1 MSAIP
6 EPVERY
12 RELLDSAAPRLPARQ
27 TDWLAAQRA
36 LAAKHFI
43 AEGFPTRRNEA
54 WRYTSLDRVLDQP
67 WEIPTAPFSALMD
80 LDIEE
85 FRLVEEAAA
94 LLVFANGRWVP
105 ELSDTRALASTLRVG
120 SLRAALEEEPARL
133 AQRLGQAAPPV
144 ASSFAALNTALIDDG
159 LFVHIPAD
167 VKLTRPIEVLHLAIG
182 QDEPPLLQPRNLV
195 VLEEGAEAVLIEH
208 HASLGDAAYFSN
220 GLTEVLLGEHARLEH
235 ARLQDE
241 GPAARHI
248 GQVFVRQGGHS
259 LYQGIAVSLGGLWS
273 RTEYHNAMCE
283 EHARC
288 ELDGLYVAGDGQLT
302 DVHLDI
308 DHAVPH
314 CSSRERFKGIL
325 LGRGRAVFDGRIRVA
340 VDAQQT
346 DAQLANDNLMLSRDA
361 EVDTKP
367 QLEIYADDVKCS
379 HGTTIGQLEPA
390 QLFYLRS
397 RGISAEDAR
406 RMLCL
411 GFATEVLAGCS
422 AEGFRTRVERRLQ
435 LLLSDEAK
443 EHTTGGETHV

>member
-1 MSAIP
+1 MNAIP

-27 TDWLAAQRA
+27 ADWLAAQRA

-43 AEGFPTRRNEA
+43 AEGFPTRKNEA
-54 WRYTSLDRVLDQP
+54 WRYTSLDRVLDEH
-67 WEIPTAPFSALMD
+67 WEVPEAPFSALMD

-85 FRLVEEAAA
+85 FRLIEDAAA
-94 LLVFANGRWVP
+94 LVVFANGRWVP

-120 SLRAALEEEPARL
+120 SLRTALEDEPDRL
-133 AQRLGQAAPPV
+133 AQRLGRAAPPV
-144 ASSFAALNTALIDDG
+144 ASSFTALNTALIDDG

-167 VKLTRPIEVLHLAIG
+167 VKLARPIEVLHLAIG
-182 QDEPPLLQPRNLV
+182 QDEPPLLQPRNLIV
-195 VLEEGAEAVLIEH
+195 VEDGAEATLVEH
-208 HASLGDAAYFSN
+208 HASLGDATYFSN

-241 GPAARHI
+241 SPAARHI
-248 GQVFVRQGGHS
+248 GQVFVRQGRHS
-259 LYQGIAVSLGGLWS
+259 LYRGIGVSLGGLWS
-273 RTEYHNAMCE
+273 RTEYHNALRE
-283 EHARC
+283 EYARC
-288 ELDGLYVAGDGQLT
+288 ELDGLYVAGNGQLT

-308 DHAVPH
+308 EHAVPH
-314 CSSRERFKGIL
+314 CGSRERFKGIL
-325 LGRGRAVFDGRIRVA
+325 LGRGRAVFDGRILVA

-346 DAQLANDNLMLSRDA
+346 DAHLANDNLMLSRDA

-397 RGISAEDAR
+397 RGIGAEDAR
-406 RMLCL
+406 RMLCM
-411 GFATEVLAGCS
+411 GFATEILAGCS
-422 AEGFRTRVERRLQ
+422 AEGFRTRVETRLRQ
-435 LLLSDEAK
+435 LLANEEN